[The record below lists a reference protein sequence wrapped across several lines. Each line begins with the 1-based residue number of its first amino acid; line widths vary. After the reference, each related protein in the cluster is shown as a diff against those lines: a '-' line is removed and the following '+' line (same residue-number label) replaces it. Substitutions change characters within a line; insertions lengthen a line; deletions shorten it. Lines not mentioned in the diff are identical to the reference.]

1 MDIMKKQ
8 FTFTVEGQKH
18 SFDTVDQMWGGIY
31 ELRDQG
37 IEIDRQS
44 IKIEEVKQF
53 GKIKLSFAKYESRD
67 AVTDEVE
74 YRSLDVV
81 LEATDF
87 DTLYAVVEIMEK
99 ELGESFC
106 RCPWEHDGKYTI
118 CDVLSLP
125 YEHGFMKEIKDNAKY
140 AFKLAKQQLGI
151 K

>member
-1 MDIMKKQ
+1 MKKQ

-81 LEATDF
+81 LEYTSCVFKYLVRIISAKD
-87 DTLYAVVEIMEK
+87 
-99 ELGESFC
+99 ES
-106 RCPWEHDGKYTI
+106 
-118 CDVLSLP
+118 
-125 YEHGFMKEIKDNAKY
+125 
-140 AFKLAKQQLGI
+140 
-151 K
+151 